1 MNTLSKS
8 PGGFL
13 ASGKS
18 LLKDKV
24 LMISAGTLLSTL
36 LLYGIYKKFKSKQKV
51 QKDSPPPLLEGQTT

>member
-1 MNTLSKS
+1 MNALSKS

-24 LMISAGTLLSTL
+24 FMITAGTALSTL
-36 LLYGIYKKFKSKQKV
+36 LLYGIYKKFISKQRV
-51 QKDSPPPLLEGQTT
+51 SKDTPPPLLEG